1 MIIDISHWNGSFDWN
16 KAVAQGVIGAYI
28 KATQGTYILDDMF
41 KKNSASCPLQYKGGY
56 HFLDYCKTHYPAGG
70 EITFGQK
77 QADWFVSQMGD
88 WKYTLPGALDIE
100 TNAAWEKIDALSAGR
115 VLKIALAFKE
125 RYYVLTGHK
134 PMIYCSPYLTQ
145 WMQNFTDCP
154 LWIANYKVSKPTYS
168 KWAAHALWQ
177 YSSEGDGLLYG
188 NARGNKYIDLNKEG
202 KPIAE
207 WAVNITPTNEDA
219 PLALT
224 YEQKVDVLW
233 NKYLAENHT

>member
-1 MIIDISHWNGSFDWN
+1 MIIDISHWNGLFDWN
-16 KAVAQGVIGAYI
+16 KAVAQDVIGAYI
-28 KATQGTYILDDMF
+28 KVSQGTYILDDMF
-41 KKNSASCPLQYKGGY
+41 KPNSANCPLEYKGGY

-77 QADWFVSQMGD
+77 QADWFIQQMGD

-115 VLKIALAFKE
+115 VLKIALAFKN
-125 RYYVLTGHK
+125 RYYVLTGHN

-154 LWIANYKVSKPTYS
+154 LWIANYKVAKPTYS
-168 KWAAHALWQ
+168 KWTSHALWQ

-188 NARGNKYIDLNKEG
+188 NAKGNKYIYLNKEG

-207 WAVNITPTNEDA
+207 WAVNIAPVPEDEPVITDA
-219 PLALT
+219 EKLSR
-224 YEQKVDVLW
+224 LW
-233 NKYLAENHT
+233 IAHPELH